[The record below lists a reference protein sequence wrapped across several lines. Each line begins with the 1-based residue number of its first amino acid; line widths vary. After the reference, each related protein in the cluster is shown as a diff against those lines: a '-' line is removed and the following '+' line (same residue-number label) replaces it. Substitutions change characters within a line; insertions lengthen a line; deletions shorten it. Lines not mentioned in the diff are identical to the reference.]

1 MYLLT
6 NNNVIVIMDTG
17 NLKLIIVV
25 NKLDSDNNGQNG
37 HYNDGN
43 GRWCL
48 CADDNGHQWRYT
60 KPFYYYYLS
69 SEMDLKYGVTQGS
82 VLFGALVVYSLQR
95 SDVYEVI
102 NYHNLNMHF
111 YADDTQIFNPF
122 ENITTY

>member
-43 GRWCL
+43 GR
-48 CADDNGHQWRYT
+48 
-60 KPFYYYYLS
+60 
-69 SEMDLKYGVTQGS
+69 
-82 VLFGALVVYSLQR
+82 
-95 SDVYEVI
+95 
-102 NYHNLNMHF
+102 
-111 YADDTQIFNPF
+111 
-122 ENITTY
+122 